1 MNVEVAQRLA
11 ELRRAKGYSQESL
24 AHELGLSR
32 QAVSKWERAESSP
45 DTENLIA
52 LAKLY
57 SVSLDELLRVDDDVE
72 DDIAFENVSRAQ
84 DRAADALERKREEER
99 AAQAAAESEEER
111 QRNREAA
118 AQAVEAATLASAAAA
133 QAAQA
138 AAQASTQTTWTI
150 GTAGTGNQ
158 PVSGHMFGEPKARK
172 GRWGSFPY
180 GTCMTALFLVLFFG
194 TGAGKEAVLVFL
206 TIPLYRWVAQI
217 LDEARE
223 REDASGPAS
232 STGNADAKGGR

>member
-24 AHELGLSR
+24 ANELGLSR

-45 DTENLIA
+45 DTQNLIA

-57 SVSLDELLRVDDDVE
+57 GVSLDELLRVGDDVE
-72 DDIAFENVSRAQ
+72 DDVAFENAS
-84 DRAADALERKREEER
+84 K
-99 AAQAAAESEEER
+99 AQAAAEAEEEL
-111 QRNREAA
+111 QHSRETTE
-118 AQAVEAATLASAAAA
+118 QAVKAAIQASAAAGHAARAAARASA
-133 QAAQA
+133 QAAE
-138 AAQASTQTTWTI
+138 
-150 GTAGTGNQ
+150 TGHLF
-158 PVSGHMFGEPKARK
+158 PPEPKAHK

-194 TGAGKEAVLVFL
+194 FNAGKEAVLVFL
-206 TIPLYRWVAQI
+206 TIPLYRWIAGI

-223 REDASGPAS
+223 RD
-232 STGNADAKGGR
+232 DAKEGR

>member
-57 SVSLDELLRVDDDVE
+57 GVSLDELLRVDDDVE
-72 DDIAFENVSRAQ
+72 DDIAFENASRAQ
-84 DRAADALERKREEER
+84 DRASRELELKHDEER
-99 AAQAAAESEEER
+99 AAQAVAEAEEER
-111 QRNREAA
+111 QRSREATE
-118 AQAVEAATLASAAAA
+118 QAVKAAMQASAAAGH
-133 QAAQA
+133 AARA
-138 AAQASTQTTWTI
+138 AAQASAQTTWTV
-150 GTAGTGNQ
+150 GTAGHLV
-158 PVSGHMFGEPKARK
+158 PASGETKARK
-172 GRWGSFPY
+172 RRWSSFPY
-180 GTCMTALFLVLFFG
+180 GTCMTALFLVPFFG
-194 TGAGKEAVLVFL
+194 FSAGKEAVLVFL
-206 TIPLYRWVAQI
+206 TIPLYRWIAQI

-223 REDASGPAS
+223 REDIGALASHGD
-232 STGNADAKGGR
+232 STDPEGDR

>member
-11 ELRRAKGYSQESL
+11 ELRRTKGYSQESL
-24 AHELGLSR
+24 ANELGLSR

-57 SVSLDELLRVDDDVE
+57 GVSLDELLRVNEDVE
-72 DDIAFENVSRAQ
+72 EDIAFENALRAQ
-84 DRAADALERKREEER
+84 DRAERELKRKHDEEQ
-99 AAQAAAESEEER
+99 AAQAVAEAEEER
-111 QRNREAA
+111 QRSRETTE
-118 AQAVEAATLASAAAA
+118 QAVKAALQASAAAGH
-133 QAAQA
+133 AARA
-138 AAQASTQTTWTI
+138 AARASAQTTWTV
-150 GTAGTGNQ
+150 GTAGTG
-158 PVSGHMFGEPKARK
+158 GHLFPAESKTHK
-172 GRWGSFPY
+172 GRWSSFPY

-206 TIPLYRWVAQI
+206 TIPLYRWIAGI

-223 REDASGPAS
+223 RKEPDEVESPVSDIDSEG
-232 STGNADAKGGR
+232 DR